1 MKYKLYLLLLSVLLL
16 QCQNP
21 LQDVEIQIS
30 TDILHYTTLVQVE
43 DGNGNPVSNLT
54 VAITGQDADQIYN
67 LAGTKTFLLQSGVL
81 GLGVHP
87 RSDPEEGM
95 PVMFNIEL
103 SGTGFLTQNIP
114 MTIHKGQLQ
123 QVIKTDVLNI
133 REAPAGIAVAT
144 PTAPLQG
151 GATAEE
157 VTLETAPQNQATE
170 VTKITMPAATQ
181 FQDAGGNTLA
191 GGQLG
196 AVIAHVDPSKESA
209 LRIFPGGGLI
219 SNNVQTPTGNTAG
232 TFIPAGLVNIDMS
245 VGGVAVKHFSQP
257 ITVGIQIDP
266 SFTNMNTGG
275 IVKAGDELSIYSYET
290 GAANWKYEGNG
301 TVEMIDG
308 KPTVAFETTHLTW
321 FMVGNFVSS
330 CPSYQSLTLTG
341 TWLTAGIKYPMVVEA
356 MVAGKVVASVNAD
369 ISVSE
374 NTVRMNNLPEQGV
387 SIRVKNENGEILAM
401 RAITGSCSSVNTIT
415 LSRPSVINKKV
426 TMQLHVRCPNNVATI
441 GVLPT
446 FYLYYRLAKPTA
458 DVSGYKLLGVVE
470 KGFISTTA
478 LTPGTVGYDFKAV
491 WGDQV
496 KYAHNKIVAADNTA
510 TVGDG
515 EGELIGEIDPA
526 NNLQMLQEK
535 CKEFGL

>member
-1 MKYKLYLLLLSVLLL
+1 MRYKLYILLLSVLLL

-21 LQDVEIQIS
+21 LQDVEIQVS
-30 TDILHYTTLVQVE
+30 TDIIHYSTLVQVE

-67 LAGTKTFLLQSGVL
+67 LAGTKTFVLQSGVL

-87 RSDPEEGM
+87 KSDPREGT
-95 PVMFNIEL
+95 PVMFNVEL
-103 SGTGFLTQNIP
+103 SGPGYLSQNIP

-133 REAPAGIAVAT
+133 AEAPAGIAVAT
-144 PTAPLQG
+144 PSAPLQG
-151 GATAEE
+151 GATATE
-157 VTLETAPQNQATE
+157 VTLETTPQNQATE

-181 FQDAGGNTLA
+181 FQDAGGNTLV
-191 GGQLG
+191 GGQVS

-219 SNNVQTPTGNTAG
+219 SDNIQTPNGNTAG

-245 VGGVAVKHFSQP
+245 VGGVAVKNFNQP
-257 ITVGIQIDP
+257 ITVAVQIDP
-266 SFTNMNTGG
+266 AFTNMSTGSV
-275 IVKAGDELSIYSYET
+275 IKAGDVLSIYSYET
-290 GAANWKYEGNG
+290 SAGYWKYEGNG
-301 TVEMIDG
+301 TVQITDG

-321 FMVGNFVSS
+321 FMVGNLVSS
-330 CPSYQSLTLTG
+330 CPSFRTVNLTG
-341 TWLTAGIKYPMVVEA
+341 TWLTPGIKYPMTVEA
-356 MVAGKVVASVNAD
+356 IVAGKVVATVNAD
-369 ISVSE
+369 ISVAE
-374 NTVRMNNLPEQGV
+374 NSVQMNNLPEQGV
-387 SIRVKNENGEILAM
+387 SIRVKNENGEVLAM
-401 RAITGSCSSVNTIT
+401 QGITGSCNSVNTIT

-426 TMQLHVRCPNNVATI
+426 TMQLYVRCPNNVAAI

-446 FYLYYRLAKPTA
+446 FYLYYRVSKPTS

-478 LTPGTVGYDFKAV
+478 LTPGTVSYDFKAV
-491 WGDQV
+491 WGEQI
-496 KYAHNKIVAADNTA
+496 KYAHKKVVAADNTA

-515 EGELIGEIDPA
+515 TGELIGEVDPA
-526 NNLQMLQEK
+526 NNLQMLKEK